1 MTDDYP
7 LNCITDTGDGFS
19 GWFAISNPKQCND
32 FCYWS
37 TPTDTSDSQE
47 YSAFNT
53 ANPHNVTMITN
64 GNVTYYWECVY
75 DSASDNVL
83 TLDAVGERWV
93 DSYRRFVKGETASSA
108 TTIMNDGVPFP
119 YLKCQK
125 GSGEELSTWDGELV
139 QSALFWEC
147 WIAVCLG
154 VLLVQLIVGGLYW
167 KKRRRRYR
175 MIRSST
181 GDVSS
186 DSAGI
191 VEPEEKEEIGFHSL
205 QLSESVNDVL
215 DNLSLSSIDRFGVVQ
230 ESEHLTPRCKLCTPM
245 AAKLC
250 NTASSRKKW
259 KAAIRTLLILGLNIL
274 MAFSIAFSSISL
286 MEINNSPYF
295 QENMRQWTPACSNP
309 DLVCPNGNVDIKNES
324 TKPNR
329 DAAGPFSYLIA
340 SDAQLNWFNGEFAQM
355 GLQNLPPAC
364 TPTDSC
370 WSCTRKHGQE
380 TNLRLKRGW
389 ESLMSGN
396 DVGMGTFSG
405 LPVPD
410 TLVMN
415 GKSLDFIIDCFVDLS
430 YDLHLL
436 HWLVMRQEISRPTS
450 IRLKSMHM
458 TLSTKISEDW
468 RITFRVWGEKSYCLV
483 CNQVSRQSL
492 QNACR
497 TFCSNH
503 DIEHKNGAMYGGD
516 QWWGPP
522 NCNTEHAI
530 GYFKSGFCGQIP
542 NFQSDRIVRYD
553 ASSLAYSWEEGRYHF
568 VHTHYYPTYEMASMQ
583 VRSSM
588 DWLHNDLAMAR
599 DAGFTTVMFVH
610 AANYLNPATEKVI
623 LGKNVV
629 AIIAGTCLA
638 SLALQ
643 QYASYFNSNT
653 LPLLQDTTIDASTE
667 SARVSIQSTK
677 ISWNQDYKWR
687 SASLQHMIHVR
698 FSTEKTW
705 STSKMLT

>member
-37 TPTDTSDSQE
+37 TPTDTSNSQE

-205 QLSESVNDVL
+205 QLSESVNDVPPTL

-250 NTASSRKKW
+250 NTASSRNKW
-259 KAAIRTLLILGLNIL
+259 KAAIRTLLVLGLNIL

-295 QENMRQWTPACSNP
+295 LENMRQWTPACSNP

-458 TLSTKISEDW
+458 TLSTKISED
-468 RITFRVWGEKSYCLV
+468 
-483 CNQVSRQSL
+483 
-492 QNACR
+492 
-497 TFCSNH
+497 
-503 DIEHKNGAMYGGD
+503 
-516 QWWGPP
+516 
-522 NCNTEHAI
+522 
-530 GYFKSGFCGQIP
+530 
-542 NFQSDRIVRYD
+542 
-553 ASSLAYSWEEGRYHF
+553 
-568 VHTHYYPTYEMASMQ
+568 
-583 VRSSM
+583 
-588 DWLHNDLAMAR
+588 
-599 DAGFTTVMFVH
+599 
-610 AANYLNPATEKVI
+610 
-623 LGKNVV
+623 
-629 AIIAGTCLA
+629 
-638 SLALQ
+638 
-643 QYASYFNSNT
+643 
-653 LPLLQDTTIDASTE
+653 
-667 SARVSIQSTK
+667 
-677 ISWNQDYKWR
+677 
-687 SASLQHMIHVR
+687 
-698 FSTEKTW
+698 
-705 STSKMLT
+705 